1 MGERLFWTFSKY
13 VSQSVMGMIGIS
25 CYILAD
31 TWFVA
36 AAFGAEGLAAL
47 NLAIVVYSIM
57 NAAGLMAGIGG
68 ATLFSLSLSS
78 GRARRAE
85 IFSATVALGLLLAA
99 VFTGVGIFFSG
110 WTARLLGADAAVF
123 AMTRTYLRTILSFSL
138 FFIMNNI
145 VLAFV
150 RNDGSPR
157 LAMAAMVTGSLS
169 NIVLDYIFIFPF
181 GWGLFGAA
189 FATAIAPMI
198 SLALL
203 SLHFILRR
211 SSFALL
217 LPRLSFAEIAKII
230 PLGLSSM
237 ITELSS
243 AASLAAFN
251 LMILAMAG
259 NTGVAAYGVV
269 ANLAL
274 VELAVFV
281 GAAQGMQPLVS
292 RSRGLGDER
301 SCRLL
306 LGYGAVLALAV
317 ASLTYGVVFPW
328 AREIA
333 ALFNSAGDAAL
344 AAYAEEGLRVYFA
357 GFFFGGLNVVI
368 AAFFSAAEMPKRG
381 FLISSLRAFL
391 LVLPLA
397 ALFSWLYGMRGL
409 WFSFVAA
416 EALTFIAAAA
426 MLRPFL
432 SGCRGRL

>member
-1 MGERLFWTFSKY
+1 MRGKLFMSFIKY
-13 VSQSVMGMIGIS
+13 VSQSVMGMVGIS

-36 AAFGAEGLAAL
+36 AALGAEGLAAL
-47 NLAIVVYSIM
+47 NLAIVFYSLL

-78 GRARRAE
+78 GRRGRSE
-85 IFSATVALGLLLAA
+85 IFSATVILGSVFAA
-99 VFTGVGIFFSG
+99 VFTVAGLFCSG
-110 WTARLLGADAAVF
+110 WIARTLGADEAIF
-123 AMTRTYLRTILSFSL
+123 AMTETYLRTILSFSL

-145 VLAFV
+145 LLAFV
-150 RNDGSPR
+150 RNDGGPR

-169 NIVLDYIFIFPF
+169 NIALDYIFIFPF
-181 GWGLFGAA
+181 GWGIFGAA

-198 SLALL
+198 SIALL

-211 SSFALL
+211 GSFS
-217 LPRLSFAEIAKII
+217 LSFSRPRGVYILKMI

-237 ITELSS
+237 VTELSS
-243 AASLAAFN
+243 AAALAAFN
-251 LMILAMAG
+251 LIILAMAG

-281 GAAQGMQPLVS
+281 GIAQGMQPLVS
-292 RSRGLGDER
+292 RRRGMGDLAGCRALLCYGALFSLGAA
-301 SCRLL
+301 SLA
-306 LGYGAVLALAV
+306 YGAVFV
-317 ASLTYGVVFPW
+317 W

-333 ALFNSAGDAAL
+333 ALFNQAGDRLL
-344 AAYAEEGLRVYFA
+344 AAYAEEGLRIYFA
-357 GFFFGGLNVVI
+357 GFFFGGLNVVT

-391 LVLPLA
+391 LALPLA
-397 ALFSWLYGMRGL
+397 ALFSRFFGMRGL
-409 WFSFVAA
+409 WFSFVTA
-416 EALTFIAAAA
+416 EALTLFIAAA
-426 MLRPFL
+426 MLRRFAANFQ
-432 SGCRGRL
+432 CEH